1 MIQLPEMSDNCNVC
15 LFTIGND
22 LFAGA
27 DTCMF
32 RKVDSKTLEC
42 GDKFGKITFTHSIFI
57 LCIALLCRNTEL
69 AMQ

>member
-1 MIQLPEMSDNCNVC
+1 MPEMSDNCNVC

-32 RKVDSKTLEC
+32 RKVDLETLKC
-42 GDKFGKITFTHSIFI
+42 GDKFGTGLLLSPIFSYFLVLRYAI
-57 LCIALLCRNTEL
+57 
-69 AMQ
+69 